1 MAWHSHGDS
10 NKGLV
15 EALVKNCILRSKRAA
30 SAMLAVDRALYCRTS
45 SSPYYDAPLPI
56 GYSATISAPHMHAN
70 CLQLLEPHLFKG
82 AKVLDIGS
90 GSGYLVAVFAEMVK
104 RSADDSKPSSTD
116 DSKPLVFGIEHIPE
130 LTEWSR
136 DNLRKSPRTAELLER
151 GVINVSTGDGRL
163 GMKAFAP
170 FDAIHVGAA
179 SPTTPQ
185 ALIDQLAL
193 GGRLLIPVGT
203 DEQEM
208 IAYDRDAVTGEV
220 KKTTLF
226 GVRYVPLTDRES
238 QLRDTQVRS
247 EHGSSFLK

>member
-15 EALVKNCILRSKRAA
+15 EALVKNCILTSKRAA
-30 SAMLAVDRALYCRTS
+30 SAMLAVDRALYCRPS
-45 SSPYYDAPLPI
+45 SSPYFDSPMPI
-56 GYSATISAPHMHAN
+56 GYSATISAPHMHAH

-82 AKVLDIGS
+82 AKALDVGS
-90 GSGYLVAVFAEMVK
+90 GSGFLVAVFAEMV
-104 RSADDSKPSSTD
+104 SSTD

-136 DNLRKSPRTAELLER
+136 DNLKKSPHTAELLER
-151 GVINVSTGDGRL
+151 GIINVSTGDGRL